1 MVRRSAPA
9 SRRWEA
15 QLCLR
20 LWGERRLVMPALWFE
35 NEPLVVKAAQYV
47 GLPILAS
54 NIGTLATSIRD
65 GVNGWLLPPG
75 DIEAWGRAFASFAP
89 KQLAPDSSIKS
100 MDENA
105 RELLEIYQEI
115 HSTR

>member
-1 MVRRSAPA
+1 
-9 SRRWEA
+9 
-15 QLCLR
+15 
-20 LWGERRLVMPALWFE
+20 MPALWYE

-75 DIEAWGRAFASFAP
+75 DAEAWGRAFAAFAP
-89 KQLAPDSSIKS
+89 KPLPPDLSIKS

-105 RELLEIYQEI
+105 RELLRLYEDIYLQRC
-115 HSTR
+115 SAQNT